1 MANKNRKKGKG
12 GLLVLLVLVL
22 LVVIG
27 IFVVKGEI
35 GGGKKT
41 GETVTVSIAQGSGTS
56 AIAQELKDAG
66 LIGNTTLFKL
76 YSRTHGGEVIHC
88 AEGNF
93 MAVGRIFILEKG
105 SSYEELIAAL
115 CSTVSY
121 RETVSLTLPEG
132 WSSFQMAKAA
142 AAAGLCTEE
151 EYLAAA
157 NATDYDFDWLSEVS
171 TDERKLTV
179 LEGFLYPETY
189 SFYTDATARDIVT
202 TQLREFE
209 KKVLTEENK
218 AALADSG
225 FTLEE
230 WVVFASIV
238 QKESAGV
245 EEMYNVSS
253 VFHNR
258 LDNTGEYPRLESC
271 TTNNFIWDYVEPY
284 YNDNVPQAVLDAY
297 DTYGRNGLPIGAIAN
312 AGLDAFD
319 ASLHPNDTPY
329 YFFVTDV
336 ERTHYYGR
344 TYQEHLANIEKA
356 KAVNAKYGI
365 NGLVTG

>member
-1 MANKNRKKGKG
+1 MK
-12 GLLVLLVLVL
+12 
-22 LVVIG
+22 
-27 IFVVKGEI
+27 
-35 GGGKKT
+35 
-41 GETVTVSIAQGSGTS
+41 
-56 AIAQELKDAG
+56 
-66 LIGNTTLFKL
+66 
-76 YSRTHGGEVIHC
+76 
-88 AEGNF
+88 
-93 MAVGRIFILEKG
+93 
-105 SSYEELIAAL
+105 
-115 CSTVSY
+115 
-121 RETVSLTLPEG
+121 LTLPEG
-132 WSSFQMAKAA
+132 WNSFQMAKAA
-142 AAAGLCTEE
+142 AEAGLCTEE

-157 NATDYDFDWLSEVS
+157 NAIDYDFDWMKDIS
-171 TDERKLTV
+171 TDENKLTV

-189 SFYTDATARDIVT
+189 SFFPDATARDIVT

-218 AALADSG
+218 TALKDSG

-230 WVVFASIV
+230 WVIFASIV
-238 QKESAGV
+238 QKESASV

-258 LDNTGEYPRLESC
+258 LSNASEYPMLQSC

-297 DTYGRNGLPIGAIAN
+297 DTYDRNGLPIGAIAN

-336 ERTHYYGR
+336 EYTHYYAV
-344 TYQEHLANIEKA
+344 TYQQHLANIEKA
-356 KAVNAKYGI
+356 KAVNAKHGI

>member
-1 MANKNRKKGKG
+1 MTSNKYKKRRIGFVI
-12 GLLVLLVLVL
+12 LLLLL
-22 LVVIG
+22 LLIAVGVIT
-27 IFVVKGEI
+27 VTGEI
-35 GGGKKT
+35 NGGKKT

-76 YSRTHGGEVIHC
+76 YSRTHGGD
-88 AEGNF
+88 
-93 MAVGRIFILEKG
+93 GRYQYGDFTLEKG
-105 SSYEELIAAL
+105 SSYQELIDAL

-121 RETVSLTLPEG
+121 RETVTLTLPEG
-132 WSSFQMAKAA
+132 WNSFQMAKAA
-142 AAAGLCTEE
+142 AEAGLCTEE

-157 NATDYDFDWLSEVS
+157 NAIDYDFDWMKDIS
-171 TDERKLTV
+171 TDENKLTV

-189 SFYTDATARDIVT
+189 SFFPDATARDIVT

-218 AALADSG
+218 TALKDSG

-230 WVVFASIV
+230 WVIFASIV
-238 QKESAGV
+238 QKESASV

-258 LDNTGEYPRLESC
+258 LSNASEYPMLQSC

-297 DTYGRNGLPIGAIAN
+297 DTYDRNGLPIGAIAN

-329 YFFVTDV
+329 CFFVTDV
-336 ERTHYYGR
+336 EYTHYYAV
-344 TYQEHLANIEKA
+344 TYQQHLANIEKA
-356 KAVNAKYGI
+356 KAVNAKHGI

>member
-27 IFVVKGEI
+27 IFVVKSEI

-76 YSRTHGGEVIHC
+76 YSRTHGGD
-88 AEGNF
+88 GNYQYGDF
-93 MAVGRIFILEKG
+93 TLEKG
-105 SSYEELIAAL
+105 SSYQELIDAL

-121 RETVSLTLPEG
+121 RETVTLTLPEG
-132 WSSFQMAKAA
+132 WNSFQMAKAA

-157 NATDYDFDWLSEVS
+157 NAIDYDFDWMKDIS
-171 TDERKLTV
+171 TDENKLTV

-218 AALADSG
+218 TALKDSG

-230 WVVFASIV
+230 WVIFASIV
-238 QKESAGV
+238 QKESASV

-258 LDNTGEYPRLESC
+258 LSNASEYPMLQSC

-284 YNDNVPQAVLDAY
+284 YHDQVPQAVLDAY
-297 DTYGRNGLPIGAIAN
+297 DTYGRNGLPVGAIAN
-312 AGLDAFD
+312 AGIDAFD

-336 ERTHYYGR
+336 EYTHYYGR

-356 KAVNAKYGI
+356 KAVNAKHGI

>member
-1 MANKNRKKGKG
+1 MASNKYKKRRIGFVI
-12 GLLVLLVLVL
+12 LLLLL
-22 LVVIG
+22 LLIAVGVIT
-27 IFVVKGEI
+27 VTGEI
-35 GGGKKT
+35 NGGKKT

-76 YSRTHGGEVIHC
+76 YSRTHGGD
-88 AEGNF
+88 
-93 MAVGRIFILEKG
+93 GRYQYGDFTLEKG
-105 SSYEELIAAL
+105 SSYQELIDAL

-121 RETVSLTLPEG
+121 RETVTLTLPEG
-132 WSSFQMAKAA
+132 WNSFQMAKAA
-142 AAAGLCTEE
+142 AGICTEE

-171 TDERKLTV
+171 TDGCKLTV

-230 WVVFASIV
+230 WVIFASIV
-238 QKESAGV
+238 QKESASV

-258 LDNTGEYPRLESC
+258 LSNASEYPMLQSC

-297 DTYGRNGLPIGAIAN
+297 DTYDRNGLPIGAIAN
-312 AGLDAFD
+312 AGSDAFD

-336 ERTHYYGR
+336 EYTHYYAV
-344 TYQEHLANIEKA
+344 TYQQHLANIEKA
-356 KAVNAKYGI
+356 KAVNAKHGI

>member
-12 GLLVLLVLVL
+12 GLFVLLVLVL

-56 AIAQELKDAG
+56 AIARQLKEAG
-66 LIGNTTLFKL
+66 LIGNTALFKL
-76 YSRTHGGEVIHC
+76 YSRTHGADGSYQYGDFV
-88 AEGNF
+88 
-93 MAVGRIFILEKG
+93 LEKG

-121 RETVSLTLPEG
+121 RETVTLTLPES
-132 WSSFQMAKAA
+132 WNSFQMAKAA

-225 FTLEE
+225 FTREE

-238 QKESAGV
+238 QKESASV

-258 LDNTGEYPRLESC
+258 LSNASEYPMLQSC

-297 DTYGRNGLPIGAIAN
+297 DTYDRNGLPIGAIAN
-312 AGLDAFD
+312 AGIDAFD

-336 ERTHYYGR
+336 EYTHYYGR